1 MTRKTRRV
9 ALLRRFVE
17 RRRVERRVD
26 QRRQDKRRLDERGDV
41 PGWVMITVM
50 TVAIVG
56 AIWAVAD
63 DQLTTMLTNALN
75 SVSKG

>member
-1 MTRKTRRV
+1 MREIGEPMEHLTHVIVR
-9 ALLRRFVE
+9 AYAWLAAPE
-17 RRRVERRVD
+17 RRN
-26 QRRQDKRRLDERGDV
+26 ERGDV

-63 DQLTTMLTNALN
+63 EQLTEMLRTALG

>member
-1 MTRKTRRV
+1 M
-9 ALLRRFVE
+9 E
-17 RRRVERRVD
+17 
-26 QRRQDKRRLDERGDV
+26 RLDHFFHVAVRAYCRLVVPEQRNERGDV

-63 DQLTTMLTNALN
+63 EQLTEMLTTALG

>member
-1 MTRKTRRV
+1 MERTTAPHRCQPGRR
-9 ALLRRFVE
+9 ARWRHRLTTE
-17 RRRVERRVD
+17 RAR
-26 QRRQDKRRLDERGDV
+26 DERGDV

-63 DQLTTMLTNALN
+63 DQLTAMLRAALD
-75 SVSKG
+75 SVGKG

>member
-1 MTRKTRRV
+1 MQRLEHLTRSAVRSYDWLVARDRRN
-9 ALLRRFVE
+9 
-17 RRRVERRVD
+17 
-26 QRRQDKRRLDERGDV
+26 ERGDV

-63 DQLTTMLTNALN
+63 EQLTEMLRTALG

>member
-1 MTRKTRRV
+1 MERLEHLTHGAVRGYVWLV
-9 ALLRRFVE
+9 APE
-17 RRRVERRVD
+17 RRN
-26 QRRQDKRRLDERGDV
+26 ERGDV

-63 DQLTTMLTNALN
+63 EQLTEMLRTALG

>member
-1 MTRKTRRV
+1 MEHFADTLIRLYALVIVPDRR
-9 ALLRRFVE
+9 
-17 RRRVERRVD
+17 
-26 QRRQDKRRLDERGDV
+26 DERGDV

-56 AIWAVAD
+56 GIWAVAD
-63 DQLTTMLTNALN
+63 EQLTSMLKTALS

>member
-1 MTRKTRRV
+1 MARLEHLTHITARAYSWLV
-9 ALLRRFVE
+9 VPE
-17 RRRVERRVD
+17 RRN
-26 QRRQDKRRLDERGDV
+26 ERGDV

-63 DQLTTMLTNALN
+63 EQLTEMLRTALG

>member
-1 MTRKTRRV
+1 MEHIAETLIRFYAFVSLPGRR
-9 ALLRRFVE
+9 
-17 RRRVERRVD
+17 
-26 QRRQDKRRLDERGDV
+26 DERGDV

-63 DQLTTMLTNALN
+63 DQLTQMLKDALS
-75 SVSKG
+75 SVGKG